1 MIREK
6 TKKEIIDFC
15 KENNIEC
22 LNIRSFKQ
30 NGKSRIKVTIKCREC
45 GSRSDILK
53 ENLISQKFPG
63 LCTSCAHKKSQDYR
77 RLEVES
83 IVGKFESAGYK
94 VLTPK
99 NKIKPVGKSQTYN
112 KSKVMIENKFGQTF
126 VIDYNNF
133 SNRLQYYKQLNSEDG
148 YSAEGQ
154 RQKSRYEQM
163 VANFLDEQNIP
174 YKREFKFTDCKKKRL
189 LPFDFCLWYNLPNR
203 VLIEVDGELHYKQ
216 NSHLEEVQSNDEYKT
231 RYCEYK
237 NIPLLRIPY
246 WEFNESEDYK
256 KSIFSFIHRQQ

>member
-6 TKKEIIDFC
+6 TKQEIIDWC
-15 KENNIEC
+15 KEHDVEFI
-22 LNIRSFKQ
+22 NIRSFRQ

-63 LCTSCAHKKSQDYR
+63 LCTSCAHKKSQEYR

-83 IVGKFESAGYK
+83 IIEKFESVGYK

-99 NKIKPVGKSQTYN
+99 NKIKSVGKNQTYN

-126 VIDYNNF
+126 VVDYNNF
-133 SNRLQYYKQLNSEDG
+133 SNKLQYYKQLNSEYG
-148 YSAEGQ
+148 YSAEGK
-154 RQKSRYEQM
+154 RQKSRYEQL
-163 VANFLDEQNIP
+163 VANFLEEQNIP

-189 LPFDFCLWYNLPNR
+189 LPFDFCLWYDLSSR

-216 NSHLEEVQSNDEYKT
+216 SPYLEEIQSNDEYKT
-231 RYCEYK
+231 RYCKYK

-246 WEFNESEDYK
+246 WEFNEAEDYK
-256 KSIFSFIHRQQ
+256 QSIISFIHQQQ

>member
-6 TKKEIIDFC
+6 TKKEIIDWC
-15 KENNIEC
+15 IDNNIKY

-30 NGKSRIKVTIKCREC
+30 NGKSRIKVTVKCKDC
-45 GSRSDILK
+45 GKKYDVLK
-53 ENLISQKFPG
+53 ETLMAQKFPG
-63 LCTSCAHKKSQDYR
+63 LCTSCAHKRSQNYK
-77 RLEVES
+77 RLQKQDL
-83 IVGKFESAGYK
+83 INKFESVGYK
-94 VLTPK
+94 VITPIDEIKPIGK
-99 NKIKPVGKSQTYN
+99 NKSYKKT
-112 KSKVMIENKFGQTF
+112 KVMIENKFGQTF

-148 YSAEGQ
+148 YSVEGQ

-163 VANFLDEQNIP
+163 VASFLDEQNIP

-216 NSHLEEVQSNDEYKT
+216 NSNLKEVQSNDEYKT

-256 KSIFSFIHRQQ
+256 KSIISFIHRQQ

>member
-1 MIREK
+1 MIKEK
-6 TKKEIIDFC
+6 TKQEIIDWC
-15 KENNIEC
+15 NKNNIKY
-22 LNIRSFKQ
+22 LDIRSFKQ
-30 NGKSRIKVTIKCREC
+30 KGKSRIKITIKCKEC
-45 GSRSDILK
+45 GNRSDILK
-53 ENLISQKFPG
+53 ENLMSQKFPG
-63 LCTSCAHKKSQDYR
+63 LCTSCVHKKSQDYR

-83 IVGKFESAGYK
+83 IIEKFESVGYK

-99 NKIKPVGKSQTYN
+99 DKIKPVGKNQTYN

-126 VIDYNNF
+126 VVNYNNF

-174 YKREFKFTDCKKKRL
+174 YKREFKFTDCRKKRL
-189 LPFDFCLWYNLPNR
+189 LPFDFCLWYDSPNR

-216 NSHLEEVQSNDEYKT
+216 NPCLEEVQSNDEHKT
-231 RYCEYK
+231 RYCKYK
-237 NIPLLRIPY
+237 NKIGRA
-246 WEFNESEDYK
+246 
-256 KSIFSFIHRQQ
+256 HV

>member
-1 MIREK
+1 MLREK
-6 TKKEIIDFC
+6 TKQEIIDWC

-30 NGKSRIKVTIKCREC
+30 KGKSRIKVTIRCREC
-45 GSRSDILK
+45 GERSDILK
-53 ENLISQKFPG
+53 ENLMSQKFPG

-77 RLEVES
+77 RLEVED
-83 IVGKFESAGYK
+83 VVEKFESVGYR

-99 NKIKPVGKSQTYN
+99 DKIKPVGKSQSYN

-126 VIDYNNF
+126 IIDYNNF

-163 VANFLDEQNIP
+163 VANFLEEQNIP

-189 LPFDFCLWYNLPNR
+189 LPFDFCLWYDSPNR

-216 NSHLEEVQSNDEYKT
+216 NFRFNEVHENDEYKT

-237 NIPLLRIPY
+237 MIPLLRIPY
-246 WEFNESEDYK
+246 WEFNELEDYK
-256 KSIFSFIHRQQ
+256 QSIISFIHRQQ

>member
-1 MIREK
+1 MMREK
-6 TKKEIIDFC
+6 TRQEIIDWC
-15 KENNIEC
+15 KEHDIEFV
-22 LNIRSFKQ
+22 NIRSFRQ

-63 LCTSCAHKKSQDYR
+63 LCTSCAHKKSQEYR

-83 IVGKFESAGYK
+83 IIEKFESVGYK

-99 NKIKPVGKSQTYN
+99 NKIKPVGKNQTYN

-126 VIDYNNF
+126 VVDYNNF
-133 SNRLQYYKQLNSEDG
+133 SNKLQYYKQLNSEYG
-148 YSAEGQ
+148 YSAEGK
-154 RQKSRYEQM
+154 RQKSRYEQL
-163 VANFLDEQNIP
+163 VANFLEEQDIP

-189 LPFDFCLWYNLPNR
+189 LPFDFCLWYDLSSR
-203 VLIEVDGELHYKQ
+203 VLIEIDGELHYKQ
-216 NSHLEEVQSNDEYKT
+216 NPWLKEIQSNDEYKT
-231 RYCEYK
+231 RYCKYK

-256 KSIFSFIHRQQ
+256 QSIVSFIHQQQ